1 VIEKNNKTLSQNQ
14 MWGLWDTIEDVLMA
28 TEQVELPYLV
38 DLEPGKKQPVEEL
51 KIWSDILSGYITQET
66 RIENK
71 RLTIEE
77 ELFGENL
84 ISPED
89 IRTGNW

>member
-1 VIEKNNKTLSQNQ
+1 MRTAKTLSQHQ
-14 MWGLWDTIEDVLMA
+14 MWELWDTIEDVLMTA
-28 TEQVELPYLV
+28 AQVELPYLV
-38 DLEPGKKQPVEEL
+38 DLECGKKQPIEEL
-51 KIWSDILSGYITQET
+51 KIWSGILEKYITQET
-66 RIENK
+66 KNENK